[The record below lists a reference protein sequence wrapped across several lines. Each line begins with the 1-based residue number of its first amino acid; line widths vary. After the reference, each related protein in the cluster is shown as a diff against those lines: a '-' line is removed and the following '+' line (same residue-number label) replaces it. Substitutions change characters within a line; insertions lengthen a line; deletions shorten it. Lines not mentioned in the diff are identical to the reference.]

1 MAIGDNG
8 TNNNNS
14 NKLYE
19 STYYSRLKFKNDKLS
34 LSVSFRS
41 GLLIL
46 EINELKDDFKYESME
61 TIYLSPT
68 KALLLSEEIKKF
80 KEYLATG
87 DIIPGK
93 AFGVN
98 AGMNDKISFIGIHAN
113 ENKIPMIT
121 IGKFDSNGQITEQ
134 ATINLN
140 VDYHYALEWNDINT
154 MDVSKCYYDNAELDQ
169 LITLLEDF
177 SRYMNGAIGYSVADT
192 SRFDYNRMYKKLDPI
207 YDKLGIERKTSNSNG
222 SYSRS
227 TNSFLDNAGR
237 TSNHTTFDG
246 IEDMIE

>member
-8 TNNNNS
+8 NSTNNNT

-19 STYYSRLKFKNDKLS
+19 STYYSRLRIKNDKLA

-46 EINELKDDFKYESME
+46 EISELKEGFKYEPIE

-68 KALLLSEEIKKF
+68 KALLLAEEIKKF
-80 KEYLATG
+80 KEYLSSG
-87 DIIPGK
+87 DIVLGK

-98 AGMNDKISFIGIHAN
+98 AGMNDKVSFIGLHAN
-113 ENKIPMIT
+113 ENKVPMIT
-121 IGKFDSNGQITEQ
+121 IGKFDSTGQITEQ

-154 MDVSKCYYDNAELDQ
+154 MDVNKCYYDNVELDQ
-169 LITLLEDF
+169 LVALLEDF
-177 SRYMNGAIGYSVADT
+177 ARHMSGALAYSVADVT
-192 SRFDYNRMYKKLDPI
+192 RFDYNRLLKKMDPI
-207 YDKLGIERKTSNSNG
+207 FDKLGIERKSGNNG
-222 SYSRS
+222 SFSRS
-227 TNSFLDNAGR
+227 SNSFLDNAGR
-237 TSNHTTFDG
+237 TSNHTSFDN
-246 IEDMIE
+246 IEDMLE